1 MKKRPH
7 MLKFPFMR
15 HPQHI
20 TTLPMLSWFLLCV
33 MFSLGNILF
42 LQGSVNIIS
51 NTVVSKISLL
61 TGLKSKLLLIVKEHC
76 HVEEYSIKVF
86 KHE

>member
-1 MKKRPH
+1 MKKRPY

-20 TTLPMLSWFLLCV
+20 TTLPMLSWLLLYV
-33 MFSLGNILF
+33 VSSLGNILF
-42 LQGSVNIIS
+42 LQGPVNIIL
-51 NTVVSKISLL
+51 NTVVSRISLL
-61 TGLKSKLLLIVKEHC
+61 TGLKSKLSLIVKKHC
-76 HVEEYSIKVF
+76 HAEECSIKVF